1 MTWHTIDHVQ
11 PCMTPTQRTKR
22 RGCILTDSILA
33 ALLHLHVHSIIHS
46 LAMLISRTN
55 PIFEGKQAA
64 GSARDSLCSLCNA
77 TLHCT
82 LVSALSIRLVRPQA
96 LVVVCFIVSPKH
108 WRFQARASP
117 GIARGQNSGQFVGL
131 LLTETRSDSVAHI
144 ASPGNLAAET
154 RSGSVAHIA
163 CPGNLA
169 VQWRRNRSGRSGFG
183 RYTF

>member
-1 MTWHTIDHVQ
+1 MVENYSYSVMHAELYLYFVPDSIIVCMIIKQGILQMTWHTIDHVQ

-55 PIFEGKQAA
+55 PIFEGKHAA

-82 LVSALSIRLVRPQA
+82 LVSALSMRLARPQA
-96 LVVVCFIVSPKH
+96 LVVVCFTVSPKH

-117 GIARGQNSGQFVGL
+117 GIARGQNSGQFVI
-131 LLTETRSDSVAHI
+131 I
-144 ASPGNLAAET
+144 AYGN
-154 RSGSVAHIA
+154 S
-163 CPGNLA
+163 
-169 VQWRRNRSGRSGFG
+169 
-183 RYTF
+183 